1 MTIFFDLD
9 GPILDVSERYFRVHQ
24 DIIEQYG
31 GKSMEK
37 ETYWHLKRDRQP
49 LSALLAMVGNPTREQ
64 AYRTHWFH
72 KIELTRY
79 LRHDRVIGG
88 AREQLKELGKRYTL
102 ILVTLRQR
110 RDHLSSQL
118 RQLSLHPFF
127 TVVLS
132 ASPAGADGTKVK
144 QCLIAE
150 SGYLNGYSLIV
161 GDTEVDVRAGKAL
174 GVPTVAVLSGIRNRN
189 RLAEEGPDW
198 IVEDICSLHDL
209 VGYQVKGSGERG

>member
-24 DIIEQYG
+24 DIIERYG
-31 GKSMEK
+31 GKSMDK

-49 LSALLAMVGNPTREQ
+49 LFALLARLGNPTSEHV
-64 AYRTHWFH
+64 YRTHWFH
-72 KIELTRY
+72 KIELKRY
-79 LRHDRVIGG
+79 LRDDRVIGG
-88 AREQLKELGKRYTL
+88 AREQLKELGKRHTL

-110 RDHLSSQL
+110 RDHLISQL
-118 RQLSLHPFF
+118 RELTLRPFF
-127 TVVLS
+127 TAVLS

-161 GDTEVDVRAGKAL
+161 GDTEIDVRAGKAL

-198 IVEDICSLHDL
+198 IVEDICSLQDL
-209 VGYQVKGSGERG
+209 VGYQVKRSGERG